1 MTFGYIQELD
11 LTDPQE
17 LLQLLETDNESYGAT
32 GRLVRTSPK
41 EMILEDPRYYFYSD
55 TEAMQVVDK
64 ILEGFI
70 LKFPEDSKWLDGLD
84 LELLEEFLARYEKVI
99 SSYEYVQKLIQKKVT
114 ERLQK

>member
-1 MTFGYIQELD
+1 MTFGYVQELD

-41 EMILEDPRYYFYSD
+41 EMILENPMYYFCND
-55 TEAMQVVDK
+55 TEAMKIIDK

-70 LKFPEDSKWLDGLD
+70 LKVPEDSRWLDGLD
-84 LELLEEFLARYEKVI
+84 LGFLQKFLAHYEKVI
-99 SSYEYVQKLIQKKVT
+99 SSYECVQKSIQKKVT

>member
-1 MTFGYIQELD
+1 MTFGYVQELD

-41 EMILEDPRYYFYSD
+41 EMILEDPRYSFYSD
-55 TEAMQVVDK
+55 TEAMKVIDNLLK
-64 ILEGFI
+64 GFALEA
-70 LKFPEDSKWLDGLD
+70 PEDCKWLDGLD
-84 LELLEEFLARYEKVI
+84 LELLEEFLAHYEKVI

-114 ERLQK
+114 ERLKK